1 MNKKIIKQNKNK
13 KFIILYA
20 GNIGKAQKLITLLK
34 SANELRYNKKLIIKI
49 FGNGVE
55 LKKLKYYKNKN
66 NLRNVKFYG
75 KIPSSQIYVEYKKA
89 DALYLSLANNKFLN
103 FTIPAK
109 LQTYFSMS
117 RPIIAS
123 ASGEIKEIIN
133 QSKAGFCS
141 HPENEKMLAKNILK
155 MINLKKNKI
164 KSLKNN
170 SNKYYL
176 RNFDNRLVNMQLI
189 RILNYKK

>member
-1 MNKKIIKQNKNK
+1 MK
-13 KFIILYA
+13 
-20 GNIGKAQKLITLLK
+20 
-34 SANELRYNKKLIIKI
+34 
-49 FGNGVE
+49 
-55 LKKLKYYKNKN
+55 
-66 NLRNVKFYG
+66 NVKFYR
-75 KIPSSQIYVEYKKA
+75 KIPSSQIYAEYKKA
-89 DALYLSLANNKFLN
+89 DALYLSLAKNKFLN

-133 QSKAGFCS
+133 KSKAGFCS
-141 HPENEKMLAKNILK
+141 HPENEKMLTKNILK

-170 SNKYYL
+170 SKKYYL
-176 RNFDNRLVNMQLI
+176 NNFDNKLVNMQLI
-189 RILNYKK
+189 KILNYKK

>member
-1 MNKKIIKQNKNK
+1 M
-13 KFIILYA
+13 
-20 GNIGKAQKLITLLK
+20 ITLLK

-170 SNKYYL
+170 SKKYYL